1 MIETK
6 KLIGITE
13 GTTYIFIG
21 TKPLSRKE
29 YSKFKILEITDTTYL
44 VKNIDADI
52 TFRVGKEDFNIYYE
66 PVEII
71 EYTTI
76 NDDDG
81 IRCKV

>member
-13 GTTYIFIG
+13 GTTYIFIS
-21 TKPLSRKE
+21 TRTLSRNE

-44 VKNIDADI
+44 VKNVDAGV
-52 TFRVGKEDFNIYYE
+52 TFREGKEEFNNSYE

-81 IRCKV
+81 IRRKI